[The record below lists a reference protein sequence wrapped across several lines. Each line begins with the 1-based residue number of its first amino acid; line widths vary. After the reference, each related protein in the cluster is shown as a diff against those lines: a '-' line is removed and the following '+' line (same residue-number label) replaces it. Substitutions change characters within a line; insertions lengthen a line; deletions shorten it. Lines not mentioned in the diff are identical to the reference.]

1 MKALVIYYSL
11 TGKTEL
17 VGKAIAKTLGAET
30 EKIEETKRE
39 NILFRC
45 ISGAIQAAK
54 GKGSVIKPLDVDINN
69 YEFIFIGTPVW
80 AFRPTPA
87 INTFIS
93 QTDFKNKKIVLFV
106 TMAGTKVEK
115 AVNLMKEAIES
126 KGGEVIGSFSIR
138 TGGVKKEQII
148 EEGIKIATLYKD
160 KKE

>member
-30 EKIEETKRE
+30 EKIEETKRK

-45 ISGAIQAAK
+45 ISGAIQAVK
-54 GKGSVIKPLDVDINN
+54 GMGSEIKSLNADINN
-69 YEFIFIGTPVW
+69 YQLIFIGTPIW
-80 AFRPTPA
+80 CFRPTPA

-93 QTDFKNKKIVLFV
+93 QADFKNKKIVLFV

-115 AVNLMKEAIES
+115 AVNLMKEAIEA
-126 KGGEVIGSFSIR
+126 KAGEVIGSFSIR
-138 TGGVKKEQII
+138 TSGVKKEQII
-148 EEGIKIATLYKD
+148 EEGIKIGMLYKN